1 MNDHNLDDLIIDN
14 LEPKNSKTKS
24 FLTIIALLIVVL
36 IVAIILTKIILK
48 DPNAEKIAFEENN
61 TEMIS
66 PELTLQSAAEP
77 EVKKE
82 EPKLSNIIEDAL
94 KAPIQAP
101 KAPKEEV
108 VKETEPVKI
117 AKEIIET
124 PEPAEVKTEVKNS
137 AKEEEKLQQEYTEAR
152 EERLEKEK
160 AEAKKAEAKQEAV
173 KKEEAEKVVIEEV
186 KVAKPVPPKMIEK
199 AKVKP
204 AGRPVNVPVKAK
216 SATSQAFYIQV
227 GSFTKTPSKQ
237 FLGIIKNSGFNYKIT
252 PKAANGTKKLLIGPY
267 KNRTSANSALPR
279 VKDRINKNAFV
290 IKK

>member
-14 LEPKNSKTKS
+14 IEPKNSKTKS

-77 EVKKE
+77 EAVPEPKKE
-82 EPKLSNIIEDAL
+82 ETKLSTIIESEL
-94 KAPIQAP
+94 NPPAPVEEVAKETVEITKEVVEIPVPP
-101 KAPKEEV
+101 KAQ
-108 VKETEPVKI
+108 
-117 AKEIIET
+117 
-124 PEPAEVKTEVKNS
+124 TEVKKS
-137 AKEEEKLQQEYTEAR
+137 AQEEEKLQKEYDDAR
-152 EERLEKEK
+152 KARLEQEK
-160 AEAKKAEAKQEAV
+160 AAEEKAKQKKAETQEAV
-173 KKEEAEKVVIEEV
+173 K
-186 KVAKPVPPKMIEK
+186 PVPAKIIEK

-204 AGRPVNVPVKAK
+204 AGKPLNVPAK
-216 SATSQAFYIQV
+216 SKSASSQTYYIQV
-227 GSFTKTPSKQ
+227 GSFTKTPSTQ
-237 FLGIIKNSGFNYKIT
+237 FLSVIKKSGFNYKIT

-267 KNRTSANSALPR
+267 KNRASANSALSK

-290 IKK
+290 VKK